1 MQNEMSNK
9 DQQGILHYGTK
20 SQNIICNKSKQIN
33 ANYWTKM
40 LLIELH

>member
-9 DQQGILHYGTK
+9 EQQGTLHYGTVY
-20 SQNIICNKSKQIN
+20 NKSKQIN
-33 ANYWTKM
+33 ANYWMKL